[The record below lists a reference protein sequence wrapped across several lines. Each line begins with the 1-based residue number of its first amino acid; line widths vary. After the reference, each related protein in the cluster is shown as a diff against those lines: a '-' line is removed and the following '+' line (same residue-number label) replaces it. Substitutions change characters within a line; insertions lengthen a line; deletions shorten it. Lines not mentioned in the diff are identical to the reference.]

1 MCLKYSSKTLQV
13 TLKYSKNK
21 DVANPKLPL

>member
-1 MCLKYSSKTLQV
+1 MCLKYSSKTSQV
-13 TLKYSKNK
+13 TSKYSKNK